1 MVSNWQAV
9 LILCRYSSAIP
20 IDSYTAE
27 IAMMSTPPA
36 YRTYREEKTVDYSSL
51 SLYFLH
57 STRFYTE
64 LSRSES
70 L

>member
-1 MVSNWQAV
+1 MFSTWPAV

-20 IDSYTAE
+20 IDSYTVE

-36 YRTYREEKTVDYSSL
+36 YRTYRERENCSL
-51 SLYFLH
+51 FFTSLYFLH
-57 STRFYTE
+57 LTRFYTE